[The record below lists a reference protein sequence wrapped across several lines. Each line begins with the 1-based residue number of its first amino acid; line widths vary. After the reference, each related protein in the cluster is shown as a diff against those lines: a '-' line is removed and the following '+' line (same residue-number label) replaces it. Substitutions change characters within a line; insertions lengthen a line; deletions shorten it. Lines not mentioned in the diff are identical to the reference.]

1 MSVIEV
7 HGKEVLD
14 VFDNGEAFLFD
25 RKQPFSD
32 FQIGSKF
39 LIEENEL
46 TVQSIDHGRNRL
58 LIKDYCKSQ
67 LKNLLAKA
75 KRLRILGKNKINQDL
90 R

>member
-39 LIEENEL
+39 LLEENEL

-58 LIKDYCKSQ
+58 LIKAYCK
-67 LKNLLAKA
+67 K
-75 KRLRILGKNKINQDL
+75 KRTL
-90 R
+90 

>member
-1 MSVIEV
+1 MSVIEI

-39 LIEENEL
+39 LFKENEL
-46 TVQSIDHGRNRL
+46 TVQSIYYGRNRL
-58 LIKDYCKSQ
+58 LIKACCEKKDA
-67 LKNLLAKA
+67 LV
-75 KRLRILGKNKINQDL
+75 
-90 R
+90 